1 MTDPRSTRG
10 ARKSASRVK
19 IRSMNQPKPGWTE
32 EQAVD
37 QVRQGYSADRIAQLS
52 GFAAA
57 FLRAQVQTRVT
68 SSDAIT
74 G

>member
-1 MTDPRSTRG
+1 
-10 ARKSASRVK
+10 
-19 IRSMNQPKPGWTE
+19 MNQPKPGWTQ